1 MTDRCM
7 QIAAAAALEQLVQS
21 IVASR
26 KLLIMGTAATDQGD
40 TAGTS

>member
-1 MTDRCM
+1 M

-26 KLLIMGTAATDQGD
+26 KLLIMGTAAPYV
-40 TAGTS
+40 SRRHSRHKLKF